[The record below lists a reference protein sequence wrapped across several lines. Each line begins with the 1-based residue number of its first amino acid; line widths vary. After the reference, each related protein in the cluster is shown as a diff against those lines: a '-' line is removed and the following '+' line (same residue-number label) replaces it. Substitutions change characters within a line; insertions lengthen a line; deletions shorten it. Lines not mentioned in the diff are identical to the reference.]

1 MNKKDLADLRKEFK
15 LNSYMMPIKEIY
27 SVYLKKD
34 NGEIITKELNYFEM
48 MDMEKRELYLDNFK
62 KVLTGTIDAKIFELD
77 FKMPNSTE
85 TKNEVAAASSIDMP
99 ESQNTN
105 IATNQEGKNESGFIS
120 TQTILYN
127 ALSSGQSIVEYADSV
142 VEKMAKNYTYE
153 TDIVINF
160 VKAEYFKGNKK
171 RKKEADEAIDDFVQ
185 AIEFIV
191 CSVNKVDVPKKALK
205 FDYAE
210 MAFKP
215 NSALDTV
222 INLNSP
228 LDGFMFPSFSSDY
241 VDVNKVV
248 YYSSKAKQMNTVFVE
263 DILDCSIKPT
273 GIEEK
278 ESFNAILNTVVGDKI
293 KPETMQEIYERINE
307 KLEYQDEE
315 GEEDPSVDMQE
326 IKNVL
331 EESGIKETES
341 LQSAFEQVCGG
352 DYEFKIKNIV
362 PDFNSRSIKI
372 ENETT
377 NITITP
383 KELSSIRQVRDK
395 NGKKCLLIELTEDVQ
410 INGFK
415 LETEEIEEI

>member
-62 KVLTGTIDAKIFELD
+62 KVLTGTIDMKIFELD
-77 FKMPNSTE
+77 FKMHDPSE
-85 TKNEVAAASSIDMP
+85 SKIEVVEGTVVDINQL
-99 ESQNTN
+99 ESLND
-105 IATNQEGKNESGFIS
+105 ISNQENENESDFIS

-127 ALSSGQSIVEYADSV
+127 ALSSGQSIVEYADMI

-153 TDIVINF
+153 TDVVINF

-171 RKKEADEAIDDFVQ
+171 RREEADESIDDYVQ

-210 MAFKP
+210 MTFKP

-228 LDGFMFPSFSSDY
+228 LDGFMFPSFNSDY
-241 VDVNKVV
+241 VDVNKIV

-315 GEEDPSVDMQE
+315 EDDEPVVDMKE
-326 IKNVL
+326 IKSVL
-331 EESGIKETES
+331 EESGIEETEN
-341 LQSAFEQVCGG
+341 LQSAFEQICGG

-415 LETEEIEEI
+415 LETEEIEEL

>member
-48 MDMEKRELYLDNFK
+48 MDMEKRELYLNNFK

-77 FKMPNSTE
+77 FKMANSTQAQ
-85 TKNEVAAASSIDMP
+85 NEVAATHSIDMP
-99 ESQNTN
+99 ELENLHITN
-105 IATNQEGKNESGFIS
+105 NQSVENESGFIS

-127 ALSSGQSIVEYADSV
+127 ALSSGQSIVEYADRV
-142 VEKMAKNYTYE
+142 VEKIAKNYTYE

-171 RKKEADEAIDDFVQ
+171 RKEEAEEAIDDYVQ
-185 AIEFIV
+185 AIEFV
-191 CSVNKVDVPKKALK
+191 LCSVNKVDIPKKVLK

-228 LDGFMFPSFSSDY
+228 LDGFMFPSFNSDY
-241 VDVNKVV
+241 VDVNKII

-263 DILDCSIKPT
+263 EILDCGIKPT

-307 KLEYQDEE
+307 KIELHDEE
-315 GEEDPSVDMQE
+315 EVEEEPTVDMKE
-326 IKNVL
+326 IKKVL
-331 EESGIKETES
+331 EESGIEETES
-341 LQSAFEQVCGG
+341 F
-352 DYEFKIKNIV
+352 
-362 PDFNSRSIKI
+362 
-372 ENETT
+372 
-377 NITITP
+377 
-383 KELSSIRQVRDK
+383 
-395 NGKKCLLIELTEDVQ
+395 
-410 INGFK
+410 
-415 LETEEIEEI
+415 

>member
-62 KVLTGTIDAKIFELD
+62 KVLTGTIDTKIFELD
-77 FKMPNSTE
+77 FKMSNMTGMQ
-85 TKNEVAAASSIDMP
+85 NEVAAASDVNVSELQDIH
-99 ESQNTN
+99 TV
-105 IATNQEGKNESGFIS
+105 TS

-127 ALSSGQSIVEYADSV
+127 ALSSGQSIVEYADAI
-142 VEKMAKNYTYE
+142 VEKMAMNYTYE

-160 VKAEYFKGNKK
+160 VKAEYFKGTKK
-171 RKKEADEAIDDFVQ
+171 RRKEADEAIDDYVQ
-185 AIEFIV
+185 AIEFIL
-191 CSVNKVDVPKKALK
+191 CSVNKVDIPKKVLK

-210 MAFKP
+210 MTFRS

-222 INLNSP
+222 INLKSP
-228 LDGFMFPSFSSDY
+228 LDGFMFPSFNSDY
-241 VDVNKVV
+241 VDVNKIV

-263 DILDCSIKPT
+263 EILDCSIKPT

-307 KLEYQDEE
+307 KFEYQEE
-315 GEEDPSVDMQE
+315 EEEEPVVDMKE

-331 EESGIKETES
+331 EESGIEKTES
-341 LQSAFEQVCGG
+341 LQSAFEQICGG

-362 PDFNSRSIKI
+362 PDFNSKSIKI

-395 NGKKCLLIELTEDVQ
+395 NGRKCLLIELTEDVQ

-415 LETEEIEEI
+415 LETEEIEDI

>member
-48 MDMEKRELYLDNFK
+48 MDIEKRELYLNNFK
-62 KVLTGTIDAKIFELD
+62 KVLTGTIDTKIFELD
-77 FKMPNSTE
+77 FKTTNLGQAP
-85 TKNEVAAASSIDMP
+85 NEVGVSAHGID
-99 ESQNTN
+99 
-105 IATNQEGKNESGFIS
+105 IINEQQKKDELNFID

-127 ALSSGQSIVEYADSV
+127 ALSSGESIVQYADSIVE
-142 VEKMAKNYTYE
+142 KITKNYTYE

-171 RKKEADEAIDDFVQ
+171 RREEADEAIDDYVQ
-185 AIEFIV
+185 AIEFIL
-191 CSVNKVDVPKKALK
+191 CSINKVDVPKKVLK

-228 LDGFMFPSFSSDY
+228 LDGFMFPSFNSEY
-241 VDVNKVV
+241 VDVNKIV

-263 DILDCSIKPT
+263 EVLDCSIKPT

-278 ESFNAILNTVVGDKI
+278 ESFNAILNTVVGDRI

-307 KLEYQDEE
+307 KLELQDDDEVEE
-315 GEEDPSVDMQE
+315 ESTVDMKE
-326 IKNVL
+326 IKKVL
-331 EESGIKETES
+331 EESGIEETEG
-341 LQSAFEQVCGG
+341 LESAFEEVCGG
-352 DYEFKIKNIV
+352 NYEFKVKNIV

-395 NGKKCLLIELTEDVQ
+395 NGRKCLLIELTEDVE